1 MENKVYLDSLF
12 CSSNNFDITNYKI
25 NEDKIYC
32 LNIVNDFFDNNNKLS
47 NLPKNIIKIYIDSK
61 FYNLDYFD
69 PHIILL
75 SIKMAKNL
83 ILIPPTIKKLYI
95 SDKYLNLHPDIL
107 HFLQYGIQ
115 SIELRM
121 NNSTEINLNYL
132 PDSINKIVIILTYYD
147 SNNVN
152 VNENANVILDKFYPN
167 LKTFKIYDMCPYRSK
182 VRINNIDDIM
192 KIYPNLEIFI

>member
-69 PHIILL
+69 PHIILYIGCWIGTRL
-75 SIKMAKNL
+75 SWCNRTCCK
-83 ILIPPTIKKLYI
+83 
-95 SDKYLNLHPDIL
+95 
-107 HFLQYGIQ
+107 
-115 SIELRM
+115 
-121 NNSTEINLNYL
+121 
-132 PDSINKIVIILTYYD
+132 
-147 SNNVN
+147 
-152 VNENANVILDKFYPN
+152 
-167 LKTFKIYDMCPYRSK
+167 
-182 VRINNIDDIM
+182 
-192 KIYPNLEIFI
+192 

>member
-1 MENKVYLDSLF
+1 MENKKYIDAIF
-12 CSSNNFDITNYKI
+12 CCSNNFDINNYKI
-25 NEDKIYC
+25 NPDKIYC
-32 LNIVNDFFDNNNKLS
+32 LNIVNDFFDNNNKLL

-61 FYNLDYFD
+61 FYNLNYFD
-69 PHIILL
+69 PHINLL
-75 SIKMAKNL
+75 SIKMAQNL

-121 NNSTEINLNYL
+121 DNSTQINLNYL

-147 SNNVN
+147 SNNI
-152 VNENANVILDKFYPN
+152 NENANVIFDKFYPN
-167 LKTFKIYDMCPYRSK
+167 LKTFKIYDMCQYRTK
-182 VRINNIDDIM
+182 VRINNIDNII
-192 KIYPNLEIFI
+192 KNYPNLEIFI